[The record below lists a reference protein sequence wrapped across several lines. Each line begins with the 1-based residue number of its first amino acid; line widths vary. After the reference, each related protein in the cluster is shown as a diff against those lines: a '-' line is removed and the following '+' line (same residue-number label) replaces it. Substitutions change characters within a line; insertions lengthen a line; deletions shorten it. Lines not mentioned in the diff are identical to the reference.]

1 MFHSRTA
8 AKETM
13 HTLAMVEPHLEGVGR
28 VLDLG
33 CGSGYVAWQL
43 ASRFP
48 GEVATVDI
56 GDFRRVPTPGF
67 TLFDGLKLPFPDD
80 HFDVVLFSFVLHHVA
95 DVYKPLLLAEARRV
109 ARRKLVVLED
119 TPRSLLDRLASW
131 WHGRRFR
138 ASIGSRESFGFLNL
152 GEWIRLFRRMGMRVC
167 EARPLSRWCR
177 SLWQPF
183 ARSLF
188 VLEVDKPPPP
198 VQPPL
203 HTGSG

>member
-8 AKETM
+8 LKETL
-13 HTLAMVEPHLEGVGR
+13 HTLALVEPHLLGARR

-43 ASRFP
+43 AQRFP

-67 TLFDGLKLPFPDD
+67 TLFDGLALPFPDD

-109 ARRKLVVLED
+109 ARQKVLVLED
-119 TPRSLLDRLASW
+119 TPRGPLDRLASW

-138 ASIGSRESFGFLNL
+138 ARIGSREGFGFLDR
-152 GEWIRLFRRMGMRVC
+152 GEWTRLFERMGMRPRV
-167 EARPLSRWCR
+167 ARPLSRWCR
-177 SLWQPF
+177 SRWQPF
-183 ARSLF
+183 ARCFF
-188 VLEVDKPPPP
+188 VLELDKPAA
-198 VQPPL
+198 
-203 HTGSG
+203 SGCP

>member
-8 AKETM
+8 RRETQ
-13 HTLAMVEPHLEGVGR
+13 HTLGLVEPHLTGAHR

-43 ASRFP
+43 ARRFP

-67 TLFDGLKLPFPDD
+67 TLFDGTALPFPDD
-80 HFDVVLFSFVLHHVA
+80 HFDVVMLAFVLHHLP

-109 ARRKLVVLED
+109 ARQRLLVLED
-119 TPRSLLDRLASW
+119 TPHRPLDRLASW

-138 ASIGSRESFGFLNL
+138 ASIGSREDFGFLDRRQ
-152 GEWIRLFRRMGMRVC
+152 WTSLFQRMGLRPRV
-167 EARPLSRWCR
+167 AQPLSRWCR
-177 SLWQPF
+177 SRWQPF
-183 ARSLF
+183 ARSFF
-188 VLEVDKPPPP
+188 VLEVDKRA
-198 VQPPL
+198 
-203 HTGSG
+203 